1 MDEFL
6 FLLEGKSQVK
16 CQYYSISFKAL
27 LLLLLLLEGSS
38 EKAKAPS
45 PVDPTI
51 GVMLFL
57 GTPTIEG
64 KQEYESKSPHTPF
77 TLYRK

>member
-38 EKAKAPS
+38 EKEKDA
-45 PVDPTI
+45 
-51 GVMLFL
+51 G
-57 GTPTIEG
+57 
-64 KQEYESKSPHTPF
+64 HT
-77 TLYRK
+77 LI